1 MDNLEAGTEPV
12 DPGEPVVTSEPAV
25 PSWKESLDESLRN
38 EPCLQSVKD
47 IGALAKNYVNAQK
60 AIGKKGVILPSKLDD
75 KEGWDGVWNQLGRPE
90 EPSKYS
96 KPELK
101 VPDEYSSFYTEE
113 KIGNFAKIAHDA
125 GLTDAQYKTLVEKYV
140 DNEITGIKEIVDREN
155 SVKNQAEAS
164 LKKDWGLD
172 YEKQVNLANKTF
184 DTFVKDMPEERAELY
199 KNDPYIRRIMADVGQ
214 RISEDLIT
222 VSNAKAPMNAAN
234 VRAEINSLMGEKN
247 SSFWNQS
254 APDHMQ
260 TKQKVQDLYAALAE
274 LEGE

>member
-1 MDNLEAGTEPV
+1 MDNLEVGTEPV
-12 DPGEPVVTSEPAV
+12 DSGEPVVTSEPAV

-140 DNEITGIKEIVDREN
+140 DNEITG
-155 SVKNQAEAS
+155 
-164 LKKDWGLD
+164 
-172 YEKQVNLANKTF
+172 
-184 DTFVKDMPEERAELY
+184 KDMPEERAELY

-222 VSNAKAPMNAAN
+222 GSNAKAPMNVAN
-234 VRAEINSLMGEKN
+234 VRAEINSLMGDKN

-260 TKQKVQDLYAALAE
+260 TKQKVHDLYAALAE